1 MPSTVLE
8 PAPVLVGDG
17 QVDGDLHGLRPSSFG
32 GDVADGPS
40 RGFLMH
46 RPTDTEEPAGAEN
59 PPVAQAPRAPGFWR
73 RIDWPNVSTVIGLVI
88 ALLTMFGYGLWRAI
102 DDVDGDVGRLSK
114 RTDGELRDVRNDI
127 SVVRGDVLIR
137 VNHPPCNRQGMA

>member
-17 QVDGDLHGLRPSSFG
+17 QVDGDLHGPASFFLR

-46 RPTDTEEPAGAEN
+46 RPTDTEEPTGAEN
-59 PPVAQAPRAPGFWR
+59 PR
-73 RIDWPNVSTVIGLVI
+73 
-88 ALLTMFGYGLWRAI
+88 
-102 DDVDGDVGRLSK
+102 
-114 RTDGELRDVRNDI
+114 
-127 SVVRGDVLIR
+127 
-137 VNHPPCNRQGMA
+137 